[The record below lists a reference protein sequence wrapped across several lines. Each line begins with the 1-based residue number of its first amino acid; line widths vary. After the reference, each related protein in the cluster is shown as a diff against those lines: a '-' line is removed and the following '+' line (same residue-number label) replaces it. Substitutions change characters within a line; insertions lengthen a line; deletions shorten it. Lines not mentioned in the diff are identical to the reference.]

1 MKKMWMEGEVEGEE
15 ERWIKERCWE
25 HIFFFFISAIY
36 TMVHS
41 LSIIQVA
48 AHTSTNNNQV
58 YVINPRYRTHDCYVY
73 ITVVS
78 ITMMSITVMS
88 MHITSMWMLLKFILK
103 AISELKPKLF
113 QQRSQ
118 MEVYLEIFP
127 KKSYKNL
134 QWILHYQ
141 PC

>member
-1 MKKMWMEGEVEGEE
+1 MWMEGEVEGEVDE
-15 ERWIKERCWE
+15 GQMSRT
-25 HIFFFFISAIY
+25 HYFFLISAIY

-58 YVINPRYRTHDCYVY
+58 YVINPRYRTHNCYVY

-88 MHITSMWMLLKFILK
+88 MHITSM
-103 AISELKPKLF
+103 
-113 QQRSQ
+113 
-118 MEVYLEIFP
+118 
-127 KKSYKNL
+127 
-134 QWILHYQ
+134 
-141 PC
+141 